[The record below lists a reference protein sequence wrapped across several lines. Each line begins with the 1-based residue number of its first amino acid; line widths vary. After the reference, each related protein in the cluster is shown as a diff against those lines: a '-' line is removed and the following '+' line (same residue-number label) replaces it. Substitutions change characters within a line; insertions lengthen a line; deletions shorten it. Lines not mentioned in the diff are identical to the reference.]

1 MVRILLL
8 ASLLCGMAA
17 AQGNKAWKT
26 PYPAHR
32 IAGNL
37 YYVGTEDLACYL
49 ITTAAGH
56 ILINTGLED
65 STPLLR
71 NSLQQVGFKIEDVKI
86 VLTMQAHFDHV
97 AAMAE
102 VKKLSGAQVYAT
114 EADAPI
120 LEDGGKSDPHFG
132 KSFWFAPVKV
142 DRRLRDGDVVALG
155 GVSLRVVST
164 PGHSKGSVSYTMEV
178 MDRGVKRSVAIA
190 NMGSVVMP
198 LKGNA
203 KYPNIA
209 EDFVRSFEAQK
220 KLRPDIWVAGH
231 ASQFDMAAKHKA
243 GSWVDPEGYRKA
255 VLDYEQKFREALAAG
270 R

>member
-1 MVRILLL
+1 MRILISALL
-8 ASLLCGMAA
+8 VCGMAS
-17 AQGNKAWKT
+17 AQGNSTWRN

-49 ITTAAGH
+49 IATPAGH

-71 NSLQQVGFKIEDVKI
+71 TSLQQVGLKLEDVKI
-86 VLTMQAHFDHV
+86 LLTMQAHFDHV

-164 PGHSKGSVSYTMEV
+164 PGHSKGSVSYTMDV
-178 MDRGVKRSVAIA
+178 MDGSVKRSVAIA

-209 EDFVRSFEAQK
+209 EDFARGFEKQK

-243 GSWVDPEGYRKA
+243 GSYVDPQGYQKA
-255 VLDYEQKFREALAAG
+255 VLEYERKFRETLAAG

>member
-1 MVRILLL
+1 MRILISALL
-8 ASLLCGMAA
+8 VCGMAS
-17 AQGNKAWKT
+17 AQGNSTWRN

-49 ITTAAGH
+49 IATPAGH

-71 NSLQQVGFKIEDVKI
+71 TSLQQVGLKLEDVKI
-86 VLTMQAHFDHV
+86 LLTMQAHFDHV

-164 PGHSKGSVSYTMEV
+164 PGHSKGSVSYTMDV
-178 MDRGVKRSVAIA
+178 MDGGVKRSVAIA

-209 EDFVRSFEAQK
+209 EDFARGFEKQK

-243 GSWVDPEGYRKA
+243 GSYVDPQGYQKA
-255 VLDYEQKFREALAAG
+255 VLEYERKFRETLAAG